1 MGSDDEGEEMGPI
14 GQVVNYC
21 SICTLPFEYCSYG
34 PQWKKCK
41 EQPEHK
47 KEEVDEVTEGVAKLE
62 TKEEEEVEVEDEK
75 DGKKKK
81 KGKKSKRGGKVA
93 KGVEAEE
100 PENEPM
106 KLTVTLTRRQKRKF
120 NTAITGLK
128 GAKTIK
134 KMSKILAK
142 KYATSASVKD
152 GAIHMQGDLL
162 SQQDLEAFL
171 NDGTGLNIT
180 SVTVV
185 RNLK

>member
-1 MGSDDEGEEMGPI
+1 MGSDDETEEMEPI
-14 GQVVNYC
+14 GRVIKYC
-21 SICTLPFEYCSYG
+21 SICTLPFEYCSFG
-34 PQWKKCK
+34 PSWKKCK

-47 KEEVDEVTEGVAKLE
+47 TEEVDEVTDGVAKLE
-62 TKEEEEVEVEDEK
+62 TKEEEVEDET

-93 KGVEAEE
+93 KGAEPEE

-134 KMSKILAK
+134 KLSKLLAK

-162 SQQDLEAFL
+162 SQHDLESFL

-180 SVTVV
+180 SVSVV